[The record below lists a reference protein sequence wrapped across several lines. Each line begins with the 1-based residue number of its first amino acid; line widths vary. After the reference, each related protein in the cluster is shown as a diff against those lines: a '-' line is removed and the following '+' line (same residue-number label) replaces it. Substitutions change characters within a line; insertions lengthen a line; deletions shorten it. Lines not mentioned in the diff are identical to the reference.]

1 MSILT
6 PILLKFSFKNT
17 IVLKFVKPIF
27 KIISAVSNSATEVQM
42 AIEEINGLIENDYKE
57 EEEFQVQ

>member
-1 MSILT
+1 
-6 PILLKFSFKNT
+6 
-17 IVLKFVKPIF
+17 
-27 KIISAVSNSATEVQM
+27 VSSSATEVQM

>member
-1 MSILT
+1 
-6 PILLKFSFKNT
+6 
-17 IVLKFVKPIF
+17 VK
-27 KIISAVSNSATEVQM
+27 ISEVQM